1 MNASKPNLKVSLSE
15 SMFERI
21 PFDYE
26 KSELIGYSNYSYWHS
41 TFRTFFKQRSSTVLL
56 GIMCAFVAMSLLY
69 PLISELIPGWET
81 SYRNPNFAETGSAT
95 WNLAPCAE
103 HLFGTDNIGRD
114 MWARTWYGTRTSL
127 LLGFVI
133 AFFDVTLGTIAG
145 ALYDATGSYLST
157 DAMILVLA
165 VLSAAVS
172 FGIDLCDRRMLKRR

>member
-1 MNASKPNLKVSLSE
+1 MTTAAAAA
-15 SMFERI
+15 
-21 PFDYE
+21 E
-26 KSELIGYSNYSYWHS
+26 KTQPAVKKKSQFVEVMKRLGDNRGAVAGGII
-41 TFRTFFKQRSSTVLL
+41 FLAVLL
-56 GIMCAFVAMSLLY
+56 IAV
-69 PLISELIPGWET
+69 
-81 SYRNPNFAETGSAT
+81 FAPRIAPYGY
-95 WNLAPCAE
+95 NDLDILNRCLKPCAE
-103 HLFGTDNIGRD
+103 HWFGTDNIGRD